1 MNHNSPKNSDDQEI
15 DLMSISR
22 GVKSFFQRLNDSVFN
37 LIQFFINNI
46 IIVVVLI
53 ALGVGIGI
61 YLDSKNKT
69 FDHQIVVRP
78 NFSSADYLYAK
89 VDLIN
94 SKISERDT
102 TFLKNIGIHEP
113 LKLSKISIE
122 PIIDIYNFI
131 NNNGEKNFEILRLMA
146 EDSDIKKIIEDKA
159 TSKNYT
165 YHLISFKTKNR
176 TNDANTIEPIMKFL
190 NTNAYYS
197 QIQKE
202 AVNNLNIA
210 MKSNDVTLAQ
220 IDNFLNGFGNGD
232 PNAKSEKL
240 IYYNE
245 NSPLNDIIESKEK
258 LVKEQG
264 YNRINL
270 VNMDKIIK
278 EVSQTINIENKE
290 SVNGKLK
297 FVLPLIFLGIFLLIR
312 LFINFYRSQ
321 SLKRAQL

>member
-1 MNHNSPKNSDDQEI
+1 MNNNSPKNSDDQEI
-15 DLMSISR
+15 DLLSISK

-37 LIQFFINNI
+37 LIQFIIKN
-46 IIVVVLI
+46 IIVVVVLI
-53 ALGVGIGI
+53 LLGVGLGI

-69 FDHQIVVRP
+69 YDHQIVVKP
-78 NFSSADYLYAK
+78 NFSSSDYLYAK
-89 VDLIN
+89 VGLIN

-102 TFLKNIGIHEP
+102 VFLKGIGIQHP

-122 PIIDIYNFI
+122 PIVDIYQFV
-131 NNNGEKNFEILRLMA
+131 NNSGDKNFELLRLMA
-146 EDSDIKKIIEDKA
+146 EDSDIKKIMEDKP

-176 TNDANTIEPIMKFL
+176 TNNERTIAPIMKFL
-190 NTNAYYS
+190 NTNEYYS

-202 AVNNLNIA
+202 AINNLNIA
-210 MKSNDVTLAQ
+210 MKSNDVTLTQ
-220 IDNFLNGFGNGD
+220 IDNFLNGFGNGS
-232 PNAKSEKL
+232 PNSKSEKL

-245 NSPLNDIIESKEK
+245 NSPLNAIIESKEK

-312 LFINFYRSQ
+312 LFINFYKSQ